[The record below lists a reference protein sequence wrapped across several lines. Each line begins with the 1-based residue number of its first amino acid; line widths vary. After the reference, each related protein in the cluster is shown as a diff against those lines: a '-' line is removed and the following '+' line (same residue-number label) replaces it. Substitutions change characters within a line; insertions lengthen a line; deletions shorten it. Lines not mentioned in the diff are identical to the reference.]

1 MHFEI
6 LVEDKSGEEALTK
19 LVPKIIGSEHT
30 FKIHSYSGIGHI
42 PKNLN
47 ANNAKTKTLLNNLPK
62 LINGY
67 AQSWQN
73 YQAVLFVVCD
83 LDDKNFTNF
92 RNELLRVLNSC
103 QNKPTTEFCI
113 AIEEGEAWLLGDFE
127 AIKQAYSHAKE
138 QVYSSYQNDSI
149 CGTWEKLADMIY
161 KGGAVALKKKGYPE
175 MGELKSEWAR
185 EISQYMN
192 VEANNSPSF
201 AYFRDKLREY
211 T

>member
-6 LVEDKSGEEALTK
+6 LVEDKSGKEALTK

-30 FKIHSYSGIGHI
+30 FTIHSYSGIGHI

-92 RNELLRVLNSC
+92 RNELLKVLNSC
-103 QNKPTTEFCI
+103 QK
-113 AIEEGEAWLLGDFE
+113 
-127 AIKQAYSHAKE
+127 KE
-138 QVYSSYQNDSI
+138 TKNRILYCY
-149 CGTWEKLADMIY
+149 
-161 KGGAVALKKKGYPE
+161 
-175 MGELKSEWAR
+175 
-185 EISQYMN
+185 
-192 VEANNSPSF
+192 
-201 AYFRDKLREY
+201 
-211 T
+211 